1 MHLKNSLR
9 IETSSQKSQRSPT
22 DLVVV
27 THDFFVQKMRN
38 AIQVNVSVIQDPR
51 PAQILHCVGT
61 EVRHVVATLNLFNRY
76 YWCLDLPTRII
87 CLKN

>member
-1 MHLKNSLR
+1 
-9 IETSSQKSQRSPT
+9 
-22 DLVVV
+22 
-27 THDFFVQKMRN
+27 MRN

-61 EVRHVVATLNLFNRY
+61 EVWHVVATLNLFNRY

-87 CLKN
+87 SLKN